1 MHYNI
6 LNSEV
11 FLDHLSIESTNP
23 EKIAHFYSKNMMM
36 DTISISKNEWHC
48 LGSNRLLIFQKGTNK
63 KLSFAAFGCKSQKKL
78 NKIKER
84 VLLKNIEIKNYNSIY
99 LKKGSFSIYDPDKN
113 KIVFGVPLK
122 RNFKKKGYHAPLQH
136 LTLQSLDIK
145 KFINFYNKK
154 LGFVISD
161 RVIDEN
167 GEITTCFL
175 RSNKQHHSIACFKA
189 QNIGIDHHSYEVGK
203 WNLIRDW
210 CDHISRNGLTLFW
223 GPGRHGPGNNLFVF
237 FEDCDGNKIELSAE
251 LELIKNR
258 KYIDW
263 PHESR
268 TLNLWG
274 KSFLRI

>member
-1 MHYNI
+1 MDELIKLGLNKEDMTGITMGDDDYNI
-6 LNSEV
+6 V
-11 FLDHLSIESTNP
+11 
-23 EKIAHFYSKNMMM
+23 
-36 DTISISKNEWHC
+36 
-48 LGSNRLLIFQKGTNK
+48 
-63 KLSFAAFGCKSQKKL
+63 
-78 NKIKER
+78 
-84 VLLKNIEIKNYNSIY
+84 
-99 LKKGSFSIYDPDKN
+99 
-113 KIVFGVPLK
+113 
-122 RNFKKKGYHAPLQH
+122 KKKGYHAPLQH
-136 LTLQSLDIK
+136 LTLQSLDLK

>member
-1 MHYNI
+1 MSGINQNTY
-6 LNSEV
+6 LE
-11 FLDHLSIESTNP
+11 
-23 EKIAHFYSKNMMM
+23 
-36 DTISISKNEWHC
+36 
-48 LGSNRLLIFQKGTNK
+48 
-63 KLSFAAFGCKSQKKL
+63 KL
-78 NKIKER
+78 NFS
-84 VLLKNIEIKNYNSIY
+84 VNNIVNEF
-99 LKKGSFSIYDPDKN
+99 KGLCGVSIYDPDKN

-122 RNFKKKGYHAPLQH
+122 RNLKKKGYHARLQH

-145 KFINFYNKK
+145 KFINFYHKK

-161 RVIDEN
+161 RVVDEN

-175 RSNKQHHSIACFKA
+175 RSNKQHHTIACFKA
-189 QNIGIDHHSYEVGK
+189 QNIGIDHHSYEVGE

-263 PHESR
+263 PHEAR

>member
-1 MHYNI
+1 M
-6 LNSEV
+6 L
-11 FLDHLSIESTNP
+11 
-23 EKIAHFYSKNMMM
+23 
-36 DTISISKNEWHC
+36 
-48 LGSNRLLIFQKGTNK
+48 
-63 KLSFAAFGCKSQKKL
+63 
-78 NKIKER
+78 
-84 VLLKNIEIKNYNSIY
+84 VL
-99 LKKGSFSIYDPDKN
+99 
-113 KIVFGVPLK
+113 
-122 RNFKKKGYHAPLQH
+122 
-136 LTLQSLDIK
+136 
-145 KFINFYNKK
+145 
-154 LGFVISD
+154 
-161 RVIDEN
+161 
-167 GEITTCFL
+167 
-175 RSNKQHHSIACFKA
+175 
-189 QNIGIDHHSYEVGK
+189 K